1 MKYLKKSLSVIL
13 ISMVTLLLVGCSG
26 RPISIASTP
35 PKLYEGAKNQGREI
49 TASASGFQLFL
60 LLPIRINDRQARAY
74 DLLKDKAH
82 GGYITDVKIKESW
95 AYALVGTVY
104 KTTITATVYPK
115 N

>member
-1 MKYLKKSLSVIL
+1 MILLS
-13 ISMVTLLLVGCSG
+13 GCSSHDVVVA
-26 RPISIASTP
+26 PTQP
-35 PKLYEGAKNQGREI
+35 EKYEAN
-49 TASASGFQLFL
+49 
-60 LLPIRINDRQARAY
+60 
-74 DLLKDKAH
+74 